1 MLTKEEIDNAYVF
14 HQNGCY
20 IKVGPRGGKKAYV
33 IRFRRSGKTQYW
45 KTRPDDFRIPIVR
58 GLYDHWEITPQN
70 VNLFHSMANCP
81 IITELFGS
89 GSED

>member
-1 MLTKEEIDNAYVF
+1 MLTKEEIDNALVF
-14 HQNGCY
+14 HRNGCH

-33 IRFRRSGKTQYW
+33 IRFRRSGKTKYW
-45 KTRPDDFRIPIVR
+45 KTHPDDFRVPITR

-81 IITELFGS
+81 IITGVFGS
-89 GSED
+89 ESED